1 MEQRLSGTLRRPGW
15 RCYASAAVRV
25 GLVIAAGVAPCRVG
39 AMQAVASGAEG
50 RAIDAAVPI
59 AVPWRAEAPPP
70 APQHPRVRAR
80 EHRFVP
86 RPAAVKEPRR
96 GTGMIITGGA
106 LIPVGG
112 LMIGFGVLV
121 RDIFTGCFAHC
132 SEDTYRQEPSG
143 GEGLFAVG
151 GVTIAA
157 GIVLIAVGISRHQKW
172 RSWKKQQTAAPTVTR
187 TALGTWSAGV
197 ALRF

>member
-1 MEQRLSGTLRRPGW
+1 MEQRLSGTVRRPGW

-25 GLVIAAGVAPCRVG
+25 GLVIAVGVAPCRAE
-39 AMQAVASGAEG
+39 AMQAAASGAEG
-50 RAIDAAVPI
+50 RAIDAAVPT

-70 APQHPRVRAR
+70 APRHPRVLAR
-80 EHRFVP
+80 EYRFVP

-96 GTGMIITGGA
+96 GTGMIIAGGA
-106 LIPVGG
+106 LIPAGG
-112 LMIGFGVLV
+112 LMIGLGLLV
-121 RDIFTGCFAHC
+121 RALSTGCLADC
-132 SEDTYRQEPSG
+132 SEDTYRRKPSG

-151 GVTIAA
+151 GVIIAT
-157 GIVLIAVGISRHQKW
+157 GIVLVAVGISRHEKW
-172 RSWKKQQTAAPTVTR
+172 RRWKKQQVAAPTVSR